1 MVRKIDTMYREG
13 YEVNYRTL
21 DVLHRHKSRHV
32 FEDFSTREDAIAH
45 ALAQGWVHVTTWKE
59 ARAQAQPWID
69 AGAAERDRRR
79 LARENTT
86 SVVIGTHET
95 RRFYVDIKL
104 ADQLRKLLSDAADSD
119 GVVRDFGGGWIVN
132 GC

>member
-13 YEVNYRTL
+13 YEVSYRTL

-32 FEDFSTREDAIAH
+32 FEDFSTREAAVDH
-45 ALAQGWVHVTTWKE
+45 GLAQGWVHVKTWKE
-59 ARAQAQPWID
+59 ARELAQPWID
-69 AGAAERDRRR
+69 AGAAERDRRK

-95 RRFYVDIKL
+95 RRFYVDTQL

-119 GVVRDFGGGWIVN
+119 GVVRDFGDGRVWTG
-132 GC
+132 